1 LRAELRLQFNDL
13 SKPPLKLAQFSSYD
27 IKYNY
32 KGRDMLGLLPPIP
45 SPRNFDEPKKPSRH
59 VKFLDFDPFD
69 TFKDQ
74 WFLRSCLRLGSL
86 GSFGWAL
93 YLIVNAIGTNI
104 AYDIDRRR
112 NKLTGDPA
120 RHS

>member
-1 LRAELRLQFNDL
+1 MRSESDNADARNRSQSSNTRT
-13 SKPPLKLAQFSSYD
+13 SKRVVRPTS
-27 IKYNY
+27 
-32 KGRDMLGLLPPIP
+32 PIMRGIG
-45 SPRNFDEPKKPSRH
+45 PRNFDEPKKPSRH